1 MFWWSGVDDILELA
15 QHPQYQDMTLVCSN
29 GKMTCSSIVLAL
41 LSPPIRNA
49 LSCLPD
55 NDKDEKI
62 TILFLDVDIEDIK
75 QFFTNILNQTE
86 EFSSCK
92 AIVNLLGHTD
102 IGVKIEK

>member
-1 MFWWSGVDDILELA
+1 MFLNDSHLKHV
-15 QHPQYQDMTLVCSN
+15 TLVRS
-29 GKMTCSSIVLAL
+29 
-41 LSPPIRNA
+41 
-49 LSCLPD
+49 

-102 IGVKIEK
+102 IGVKIEVEPRVHFKVEDKVNKSIHIE